1 VFLLYFS
8 FLVLCEHKFEL
19 TLFIDLVFCYK
30 DMFTKTVYIFTYV
43 VCSLEHFC
51 REIFRMVAVV
61 GLIDVAVVYILI

>member
-1 VFLLYFS
+1 M
-8 FLVLCEHKFEL
+8 

-30 DMFTKTVYIFTYV
+30 DMFTKTIYIFTYV